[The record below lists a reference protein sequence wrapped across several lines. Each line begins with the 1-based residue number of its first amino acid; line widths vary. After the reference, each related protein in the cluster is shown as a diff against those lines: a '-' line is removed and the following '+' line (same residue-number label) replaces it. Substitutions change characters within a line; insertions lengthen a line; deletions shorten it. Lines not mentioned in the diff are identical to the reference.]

1 MKILAEDDVEARI
14 AKLRSAEPDK
24 KVDIIQAFGLDFE
37 DVTEIPDSTIDPL
50 ILLLPPLIRSSH
62 PLLQISTLTSFLPF
76 FIPLI
81 PDSPSSLS
89 HLRLTLLQVLP
100 ALLEKLNDP
109 KERIHSASSNIIFLI
124 GRKCFV
130 VDPPHP
136 SLGSSGTKGKEKEK
150 ESLSQTFERMLKD
163 TLNSKMWRPK
173 VESLKILSRL
183 RMELGSKLG
192 LKGWLGILVDLLE
205 DSDGNVREQAKETV
219 VALLSPSS
227 TPPAA
232 RSELKKLLLARNV
245 RKTISNDI
253 IARVLGGGGGGGGGG
268 VESGRSTPANLLS
281 SGITTPRDEVP
292 VNVRSGAA
300 TPALSGGGASDDIQ
314 VVYIASPHDLSNEL
328 AAMLPHFEGKETEQ
342 NWAPREKAVVRI
354 RGMLRGG
361 VWPKYSE
368 AFIQGL
374 KGGILE
380 GVSKTIVSLRTT
392 VAQQSCY
399 LMKELAETLGPSFD
413 QFVEHLLP
421 ILAKMAGYTKKI
433 IAERSQACVTAIII
447 HTHVH
452 SRMFISHIAAGVA
465 DKNIQT
471 RHFSTG
477 HLKTFID
484 VHGAKSKHAI
494 ETTPGMLDQL
504 EGAVKKS
511 LVDVNPAVRD
521 LARQAFWSYH
531 SVWRSRAEAILNSLD
546 GMARKQLEKANPHE
560 SNGIV
565 APAKAAPP
573 AKRASST
580 MSALLAEKRKA
591 KAAELAAGKM
601 AQESPRIVSGPVP
614 GSPSL
619 QQGMPRSNS
628 SASLSAKTSAHT
640 DKLERV
646 ITSPETPPHTIALPS
661 SPTPSQ
667 RGTPRPSTKAEL
679 GSPKDLLSQTR
690 DRTSSL
696 GRSPPS
702 KGSPSRD
709 SPLRQS
715 STYPFSASGVRSPGS
730 STASSSAVN
739 NLRTPQ
745 SNRRPL
751 PSFSTETGLG
761 LGVHTPSGMGRS
773 SVSHE
778 AEVEGDEDWQSGTD
792 TPTRVLPPGSGVVE
806 DARRAQAAQAESA
819 AQQLMEY
826 VEDEQEAIPST
837 STLNRLHDNSS
848 TTIPATP
855 ARPANGNGKA
865 YKTPLNVSKA
875 WEDSPKPE
883 AVTPLMMERLK
894 ERKHE
899 RSWWVRRQELM
910 DKASPLKSTTPTP
923 SSAITEDIQG
933 LISGQPTLRNLQ
945 KLALFS
951 TSHPVHNTEDVE
963 AEKKV
968 WIDDKVFE
976 NILQGLQE
984 FFKPNENKGL
994 LEQGLVV
1001 LWEMV
1006 QHQWILFDG
1015 HEQELLE
1022 TLFRLRASHDATILE
1037 STNALISL
1045 LTQISDPMYFLTLL
1059 RSSLS
1064 RFLSEH
1070 PSASD
1075 QDTPNGD
1082 GISRLSLNG
1091 TQQETDRIRNSGW
1104 LFGLTSL
1111 GMCVIRLPE
1120 AVVEV
1125 EGPKLGGII
1134 MEAMS
1139 SPSSII
1145 RQASQTLLL
1154 SIQTILKDSNKT
1166 LSLVP
1171 HLNKG
1176 QKDLAIYYMAQ
1187 NGVLENTH
1195 KIEQATEGEEDGDE
1209 GKEKMLKEMHGLMG
1223 RGILRE

>member
-1 MKILAEDDVEARI
+1 MKILTEDDVEARI
-14 AKLRSAEPDK
+14 VKLKSAEPDK

-37 DVTEIPDSTIDPL
+37 DVTEIPDPTIDPL

-81 PDSPSSLS
+81 PDAPTSIS
-89 HLRLTLLQVLP
+89 HLRLVLLQMLP

-109 KERIHSASSNIIFLI
+109 KERIHSASSNVIFLI
-124 GRKCFV
+124 GRKCFI

-136 SLGSSGTKGKEKEK
+136 PSLGSSGAGAGTKGKEKEK

-183 RMELGSKLG
+183 RLELGPKLG

-219 VALLSPSS
+219 VTLLSPSS

-253 IARVLGGGGGGGGGG
+253 IARVLGGGTG

-281 SGITTPRDEVP
+281 AGINTPKDEAP
-292 VNVRSGAA
+292 MNGRSGAA
-300 TPALSGGGASDDIQ
+300 TPALSRGGAGDDIQ
-314 VVYIASPHDLSNEL
+314 VVFIASPHDLSNEL

-380 GVSKTIVSLRTT
+380 GVSRTIVSLRTT

-421 ILAKMAGYTKKI
+421 ILAKMAGFTKKI

-452 SRMFISHIAAGVA
+452 SRTFISHIAAGVS

-484 VHGAKSKHAI
+484 IHGAKSKHAI

-511 LVDVNPAVRD
+511 LLDVNPAVRD

-628 SASLSAKTSAHT
+628 SASLSAKASRAS
-640 DKLERV
+640 DELERG
-646 ITSPETPPHTIALPS
+646 IKSPETPPHTIPLPS
-661 SPTPSQ
+661 SPTPSH
-667 RGTPRPSTKAEL
+667 RGAPRPSIKATL
-679 GSPKDLLSQTR
+679 GSPKDLSSQTR

-702 KGSPSRD
+702 RGSPSRD

-715 STYPFSASGVRSPGS
+715 STYPLSASGVRSPGS
-730 STASSSAVN
+730 STASS
-739 NLRTPQ
+739 
-745 SNRRPL
+745 
-751 PSFSTETGLG
+751 
-761 LGVHTPSGMGRS
+761 VHTPSGMGRS
-773 SVSHE
+773 SISHE

-792 TPTRVLPPGSGVVE
+792 TPTRVLSPGSGIVE

-826 VEDEQEAIPST
+826 VEDEQEVIPST
-837 STLNRLHDNSS
+837 STLNRLHDNPS

-855 ARPANGNGKA
+855 TRPANGNGNA

-875 WEDSPKPE
+875 WEDSPRPE

-910 DKASPLKSTTPTP
+910 DKASPLKSTTPAT

-933 LISGQPTLRNLQ
+933 LLSGQPTLRNLQ

-951 TSHPVHNTEDVE
+951 TSHPVHDTEDVE
-963 AEKKV
+963 EEKKV
-968 WIDDKVFE
+968 WIDDRIFE
-976 NILQGLQE
+976 NILQGLLE
-984 FFKPNENKGL
+984 FLKPNENKGL

-1022 TLFRLRASHDATILE
+1022 TLFRLRASHDAIILE

-1070 PSASD
+1070 PSTSD
-1075 QDTPNGD
+1075 QDTANGD
-1082 GISRLSLNG
+1082 GVSRLSLNG
-1091 TQQETDRIRNSGW
+1091 TQQETDKMRNCGW

-1125 EGPKLGGII
+1125 EGPKLGQII
-1134 MEAMS
+1134 MESMS

-1187 NGVLENTH
+1187 NRILENTH
-1195 KIEQATEGEEDGDE
+1195 TIEQATEGEADGDE

-1223 RGILRE
+1223 RGISRE

>member
-1 MKILAEDDVEARI
+1 MKILTEDDVEARI

-37 DVTEIPDSTIDPL
+37 DVIEIPDSTIDPL

-81 PDSPSSLS
+81 QDSPTSLS
-89 HLRLTLLQVLP
+89 HLRLVLLQVLP

-124 GRKCFV
+124 GKKCFV

-136 SLGSSGTKGKEKEK
+136 SSLGSSGTKGKEKEK

-183 RMELGSKLG
+183 RLELGSKLG

-219 VALLSPSS
+219 VTLLSPSS

-253 IARVLGGGGGGGGGG
+253 IARVLGGGG
-268 VESGRSTPANLLS
+268 VESGSSTPANLLS
-281 SGITTPRDEVP
+281 SRIDTPKDEVP
-292 VNVRSGAA
+292 INGRSGTA
-300 TPALSGGGASDDIQ
+300 TPALSAGGAGDDIE
-314 VVYIASPHDLSNEL
+314 VVYIASPHDLLNEM

-380 GVSKTIVSLRTT
+380 GVSRTIVSLRTT

-447 HTHVH
+447 RTHLH
-452 SRMFISHIAAGVA
+452 SRIFISHIAAGVA

-484 VHGAKSKHAI
+484 IHGAKSKHVI

-546 GMARKQLEKANPHE
+546 GMARKQLEKANPHD

-628 SASLSAKTSAHT
+628 SASLSAKASRPS
-640 DKLERV
+640 DDLERGV
-646 ITSPETPPHTIALPS
+646 TSPGTPPHTIPLPS

-667 RGTPRPSTKAEL
+667 RGTPRPSTKAAL

-702 KGSPSRD
+702 RGSPSRD

-751 PSFSTETGLG
+751 PSFATETGLG

-837 STLNRLHDNSS
+837 QTLNCLHGNDNAG

-855 ARPANGNGKA
+855 ARPANGNGNA

-875 WEDSPKPE
+875 WEDSPRPE
-883 AVTPLMMERLK
+883 AVTPLMIERLK

-910 DKASPLKSTTPTP
+910 DKASPLKSTTPAP

-933 LISGQPTLRNLQ
+933 LLSGQPTLRNLQ

-951 TSHPVHNTEDVE
+951 TSHPVHDTEDVE
-963 AEKKV
+963 EEKKV

-976 NILQGLQE
+976 NILQGLLD
-984 FFKPNENKGL
+984 FLKPNRNKGL

-1064 RFLSEH
+1064 RLLSEH

-1075 QDTPNGD
+1075 QDTANGD

-1091 TQQETDRIRNSGW
+1091 TQQETEKIRNSGW

-1125 EGPKLGGII
+1125 EGPKLGQII
-1134 MEAMS
+1134 IEAMS

-1187 NGVLENTH
+1187 NGILENTH
-1195 KIEQATEGEEDGDE
+1195 NIEQATEGEENGDE